1 MEPSPPEDHALPAG
15 TTPTPPS
22 APAPEGQPLP
32 LATVLLL
39 GLLAAAL
46 FVPQLSGP
54 FTDGQRGNCGAMF
67 SIMERNERALGWAT
81 TLGVPVLNPVPPAAA
96 GPLETYSHHPPGLPW
111 AVMLAGRLPFAIETT
126 SRLVALLLTL
136 CSCWLAADMA
146 ARLAG
151 NPAGF
156 ATGLLML
163 LLPAGL
169 HHGLLVNYETITITA
184 MLWLTRSLLLQR
196 GRPWLAG
203 LLAGL
208 ADWFALLPL
217 VFTVG
222 SVRRGRWFSAA
233 AGGSAMIAV
242 TFLMARQ
249 LTPASAGETL
259 AQGLAATFLGP
270 LFDPGAWARGM
281 AHHLLALY
289 SLALVPAAVSVFLIG
304 RRPAVLRRALW
315 VLLGCG
321 VSNVVVFAHHAT
333 SHEHFSLVLLP
344 YVALSTAT
352 LLFPCTN
359 QIVRLRLLPSALLL
373 GIMAT
378 GAVAVIGAWPQRHNT
393 SQAQRADALAEVS
406 DLSAVY
412 LFPGGVPLVFLHRAQ
427 RHVWPGAVGDLR
439 AAQAATADY
448 NQRFGTLTL
457 PGRLVLETEATVP
470 PWLEALGPSQHEGRF
485 RMWDIPPATEH

>member
-1 MEPSPPEDHALPAG
+1 MASSHPEDHALPAA
-15 TTPTPPS
+15 TSPTPPR
-22 APAPEGQPLP
+22 APAPEGQPLARTA
-32 LATVLLL
+32 LLLL

-81 TLGVPVLNPVPPAAA
+81 TLGVPVLNPVPPPAQ

-111 AVMLAGRLPFAIETT
+111 AVMLAGRLPLAIETT

-136 CSCWLAADMA
+136 CSCLLAADMA

-169 HHGLLVNYETITITA
+169 HHGLLVNYETITIPA
-184 MLWLTRSLLLQR
+184 MLWLTRALLLER
-196 GRPWLAG
+196 GRPWVAG
-203 LLAGL
+203 LAAGL

-217 VFTVG
+217 VFSLG
-222 SVRRGRWFSAA
+222 SVGRRRWLSAT
-233 AGGSAMIAV
+233 AGGAVIIAL
-242 TFLMARQ
+242 TFVMARQ

-270 LFDPGAWARGM
+270 LFDSGAWARGM
-281 AHHLLALY
+281 ADHLWTLY
-289 SLALVPAAVSVFLIG
+289 SLALFPAALSVFLIG
-304 RRPAVLRRALW
+304 RRPPVLRRALW
-315 VLLGCG
+315 LLLGCG

-352 LLFPCTN
+352 LLFPSSN
-359 QIVRLRLLPSALLL
+359 RVVRLRLIPSALLL
-373 GIMAT
+373 GILAT
-378 GAVAVIGAWPQRHNT
+378 GTLAVIDTWPQRHNT

-412 LFPGGVPLVFLHRAQ
+412 VFPGGVPLVFLHRAQ
-427 RHVWPGAVGDLR
+427 RHVWPGAAGDLS
-439 AAQAATADY
+439 AAQAATQSY
-448 NQRFGTLTL
+448 NQRFGTTSL
-457 PGRLVLETEATVP
+457 PGRLVLEADAPIP
-470 PWLEALGPSQHEGRF
+470 PWINALGPPVPEGRF
-485 RMWDIPPATEH
+485 NLWDIPPAAGQ